1 MKSTL
6 PLATVQIQNFKA
18 ITDTEII
25 EFTPLTALIGNN
37 GSGKSSVIEALA
49 TFQML
54 VESGLETAMQPWKGF
69 ENIWNKARS
78 ATLNPSPNK
87 AGVQFFSPPMSFSIS
102 GKTQH
107 TFQAETVISLNERKQ
122 VLFVREHV
130 VQSNVFKFS
139 RDAAGRLTKSQNTK
153 AELPIKKVS
162 PERSFFPLVYDCG
175 ISQWQFLAL
184 QPGRMGDLVYRRR
197 TGGRV
202 RLAADGSNLA
212 DYLREFSELDTNG
225 YNAFVEAMQVI
236 LPFARD
242 LRPVEVDSSWEKK
255 IMLEMK
261 EARFSV
267 PAWLLSTGTLR
278 IASLLAVLRHPEPP
292 PLIIVEE
299 IENGLDP
306 RTIHLLVEEMR
317 NVVQSGR
324 SQIIL
329 TTHSPF
335 LLDLLDLSQI
345 VVVERGESGT
355 PSFERPGNNRAL
367 AEWRE
372 KFTPG
377 KLYTMGRLTHD

>member
-18 ITDTEII
+18 ITDTNII
-25 EFTPLTALIGNN
+25 QFTPLTAIIGNN
-37 GSGKSSVIEALA
+37 GSGKSSLIEALA

-54 VESGLETAMQPWKGF
+54 VEGGLESAMQPWKGF
-69 ENIWNKARS
+69 ENIWNKSRTAI
-78 ATLNPSPNK
+78 LNPSPNK

-102 GKTQH
+102 GKMQH
-107 TFQAETVISLNERKQ
+107 TYQAETVISLNERKQ
-122 VLFVREHV
+122 VLFVHEHV
-130 VQSNVFKFS
+130 IQSNVFKFA
-139 RDAAGRLTKSQNTK
+139 RDAAGRLTKSRNTK
-153 AELPIKKVS
+153 ADLPLKQVA
-162 PERSFFPLVYDCG
+162 PDRSFFPMVYDCG

-212 DYLREFSELDTNG
+212 DYLREFSELDIPG
-225 YNAFVEAMQVI
+225 FNAFVEAMQVV
-236 LPFARD
+236 LPFAKD

-317 NVVQSGR
+317 NVVESGR

-329 TTHSPF
+329 TSHSPY
-335 LLDLLDLSQI
+335 LLDLLELSQI
-345 VVVERGESGT
+345 IVVERDGT
-355 PSFERPGNNRAL
+355 GAPQFKRPADDRSL
-367 AEWRE
+367 KDWRE
-372 KFTPG
+372 KFSPG
-377 KLYTMGRLTHD
+377 MLYTMGRLTKN